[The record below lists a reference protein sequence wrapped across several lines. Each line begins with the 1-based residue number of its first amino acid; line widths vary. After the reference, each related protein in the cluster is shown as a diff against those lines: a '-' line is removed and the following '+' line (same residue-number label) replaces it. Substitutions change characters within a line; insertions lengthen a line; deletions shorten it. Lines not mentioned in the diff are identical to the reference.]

1 LSFSIFI
8 FLASCFFSLS
18 VLSTE
23 IFPLEKFISSALK
36 KSPDLSRILEK
47 IDNAYADA
55 LEIENLNNPNLE
67 VNVNPLNNEFDN
79 RVLEIEIEQP
89 VRFSKFNERKSY
101 ANAMRKL
108 ADTEQK
114 AKILEI
120 IHSVTRGYIAFWILQ
135 EKEKLLKKYIDYVV
149 NKKKLLEQASHDGI
163 VDITDVILLEAE
175 SLRLLENLRFIST
188 KKKLGASNLTR
199 IAGVSKVSFVAVKP
213 KAPEIPNFD
222 YVIQL
227 IDNEGSTRKI
237 LESRKLLAEKRY
249 EVAKKDS
256 KLFDFAPRFIFKQDF
271 ETNDLSLMLGVNISL
286 PIWDRNNIELH
297 RAIAE
302 RRSAI
307 NNLDALNARGFFNVI
322 SSLLE
327 KIQQFKQSFDSYQ
340 EKIIPAWEEIQTITE
355 KKFES
360 GQVPIMDLFQM
371 REKID
376 EVHKESLQRYI
387 SFIEAWLD
395 LESLIGVSINNGIF
409 SIEKEQKK

>member
-1 LSFSIFI
+1 MSFSIFI

-409 SIEKEQKK
+409 SLEKE

>member
-1 LSFSIFI
+1 MSFSIFI

-409 SIEKEQKK
+409 SLEKEQKK